1 MLSDI
6 DIASFRM
13 PECMHCQMFVMLMWN
28 ASVKGSLVKWYFF
41 CANSFLFILWLTNG
55 IIWVTSMLT

>member
-13 PECMHCQMFVMLMWN
+13 PECMHYQMFVMLMWN

-41 CANSFLFILWLTNG
+41 CANSFLLSCGLRMELF
-55 IIWVTSMLT
+55 

>member
-13 PECMHCQMFVMLMWN
+13 PECMHYQMFVMLMWN

-41 CANSFLFILWLTNG
+41 CANSFLLSCGLRMELFE
-55 IIWVTSMLT
+55 SRPC